1 MNKIFLGLVLL
12 IFSCSLFASTVD
24 TIAIPSAAMH
34 KSIKAVIIK
43 PDSYSQGSKRF
54 PVVYLL
60 HGFGG
65 IFSNWVTKVPHIK
78 QLADEYQM
86 IIVCPDGA
94 IGSWYFDS
102 PVDTTYKYETFI
114 GTEVPQYIDA
124 NFKTIANRKARAI
137 TGLSMGGHGSI
148 FLAFRHSELYSAC
161 GSMSGA
167 LHVTVI
173 TKGYQVEQRLGDT
186 AINRKYWND
195 WSALNLVENKPTDS
209 LGIII
214 DCGTEDRVMPMN
226 RAMHDKLLKL
236 KIPHEYTERPGNHDW
251 RYWNI
256 AVDYQLLYFS
266 KHFKRFLSQS

>member
-1 MNKIFLGLVLL
+1 MRKIFFGLVLMTV
-12 IFSCSLFASTVD
+12 SSFASASSVD

-43 PDSYSQGSKRF
+43 PDSYSEGNKLF

-60 HGFGG
+60 HGYGG
-65 IFSNWVTKVPHIK
+65 NFSNWITKVPHIK
-78 QLADEYQM
+78 QLADDYQM

-102 PVDTTYKYETFI
+102 PIDSSYKYETFI

-124 NFKTIANRKARAI
+124 NFKTIADRKARAI

-148 FLAFRHSELYSAC
+148 FLAFRHSGLYSAC

-186 AINRKYWND
+186 AINRKYWSD
-195 WSALNLVENKPTDS
+195 WSALNIVENKPKDS

-226 RAMHDKLLKL
+226 RAMHEKLLKL
-236 KIPHEYTERPGNHDW
+236 KVPHEYTERPGNHDW

-256 AVDYQLLYFS
+256 AIDYQLMYFS
-266 KHFKRFLSQS
+266 KHFMSLFSQP

>member
-1 MNKIFLGLVLL
+1 MKKIFFGLSLL
-12 IFSCSLFASTVD
+12 ILSCSLSASTVD
-24 TIAIPSAAMH
+24 TISISSAAMH

-43 PDSYSQGSKRF
+43 PDSYTQNGKRF

-65 IFSNWVTKVPHIK
+65 IFSYWVAKAPHIK

-102 PVDTTYKYETFI
+102 PVDSSYKYETFI

-137 TGLSMGGHGSI
+137 TGFSMGGHGGI
-148 FLAFRHSELYSAC
+148 FLAFRHSALYSAC

-173 TKGYQVEQRLGDT
+173 TKGYQLEQRLGDT
-186 AINRKYWND
+186 AINKKYWND
-195 WSALNLVENKPTDS
+195 WSALNVVENKPTDS

-256 AVDYQLLYFS
+256 AIDYQLLYFS
-266 KHFKRFLSQS
+266 KHFKQSLSQS

>member
-1 MNKIFLGLVLL
+1 MIKIFLGLGLFIL
-12 IFSCSLFASTVD
+12 SLTVSASTVD

-43 PDSYSQGSKRF
+43 PDAYGEGNKRF

-60 HGFGG
+60 HGYGG
-65 IFSNWVTKVPHIK
+65 SFINWVTKAPHIK
-78 QLADEYQM
+78 QLADEYQL
-86 IIVCPDGA
+86 IFVCPDGA

-102 PVDTTYKYETFI
+102 PVDNSYKYETFI
-114 GTEVPQYIDA
+114 GTEVPKYIDA
-124 NFKTIANRKARAI
+124 NFKTIADRKARAI
-137 TGLSMGGHGSI
+137 TGYSMGGHGGI

-195 WSALNLVENKPTDS
+195 WSALNVVDKKPTDS

-226 RAMHDKLLKL
+226 RAMHEKLLKL
-236 KIPHEYTERPGNHDW
+236 KVPHEYTERPGNHDW
-251 RYWNI
+251 RYWNLAI
-256 AVDYQLLYFS
+256 DYQLLYFS
-266 KHFKRFLSQS
+266 KHFKLLLSQP

>member
-1 MNKIFLGLVLL
+1 MKKILLGLSLI
-12 IFSCSLFASTVD
+12 IFSFSVLASSVD

-43 PDSYSQGSKRF
+43 PDSYTQYGKRF

-65 IFSNWVTKVPHIK
+65 AFRNWITKVPHVK
-78 QLADEYQM
+78 QLADDYQM

-102 PVDTTYKYETFI
+102 PVDSSYKYETFI
-114 GTEVPQYIDA
+114 GTEVPNYIDA
-124 NFKTIANRKARAI
+124 NFKTIADRKARAI
-137 TGLSMGGHGSI
+137 TGFSMGGHGGI

-167 LHVTVI
+167 LNVTSI

-186 AINRKYWND
+186 AINKKYWND
-195 WSALNLVENKPTDS
+195 WSALNVIENKLKDS

-251 RYWNI
+251 GYWNI
-256 AVDYQLLYFS
+256 AIDYQLLYFS
-266 KHFKRFLSQS
+266 KHFKRLISQS

>member
-1 MNKIFLGLVLL
+1 MRKIFLGLSLLVL
-12 IFSCSLFASTVD
+12 ICSVSASTVD
-24 TIAIPSAAMH
+24 TIAIPSDAMH

-43 PDSYSQGSKRF
+43 PDSYTQDGKRF

-65 IFSNWVTKVPHIK
+65 AFRNWVSKVPHIK
-78 QLADEYQM
+78 QLADEYQ
-86 IIVCPDGA
+86 IIVVCPDGA

-102 PVDTTYKYETFI
+102 PVDSSYKYETFI
-114 GTEVPQYIDA
+114 GTEVPRYIDA
-124 NFKTIANRKARAI
+124 NFKTIADRKARAI
-137 TGLSMGGHGSI
+137 TGFSMGGHGGI

-173 TKGYQVEQRLGDT
+173 TKGYQVEKRLGDT

-195 WSALNLVENKPTDS
+195 WSALNVVENKPKDS

-236 KIPHEYTERPGNHDW
+236 KISHEYTERPGNHDW

-256 AVDYQLLYFS
+256 AIDYQLLYFS
-266 KHFKRFLSQS
+266 KHFKQLLSQP

>member
-1 MNKIFLGLVLL
+1 MKKMFFGLIL
-12 IFSCSLFASTVD
+12 ITICSFVSASSVD

-43 PDSYSQGSKRF
+43 PDSYSEGKKRF

-65 IFSNWVTKVPHIK
+65 NFSNWITKVHHIK

-102 PVDTTYKYETFI
+102 PVDSSYKYETFI

-124 NFKTIANRKARAI
+124 NFKTIADRKARAI
-137 TGLSMGGHGSI
+137 TGLSMGGHGGI

-186 AINRKYWND
+186 AINRKYLND
-195 WSALNLVENKPTDS
+195 WSALNVVENKPKDS

-226 RAMHDKLLKL
+226 RAMHEKLLKL
-236 KIPHEYTERPGNHDW
+236 KVPHEYTERPGNHDW
-251 RYWNI
+251 RYWNYSI
-256 AVDYQLLYFS
+256 FS
-266 KHFKRFLSQS
+266 ATIYNYT